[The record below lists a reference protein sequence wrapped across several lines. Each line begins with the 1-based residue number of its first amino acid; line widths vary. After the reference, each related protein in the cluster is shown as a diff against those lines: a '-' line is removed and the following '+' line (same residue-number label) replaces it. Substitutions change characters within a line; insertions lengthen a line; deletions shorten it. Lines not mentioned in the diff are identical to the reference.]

1 MFLLPRRDGV
11 PILQDTSQILDKI
24 LSRVNAGEEGY
35 QGRVW
40 YDEAS
45 ASDMMV
51 YGTNG
56 KITAWVAYMADDNK
70 KQRIDWVGGLN
81 FWLGCRS
88 STVEPGP

>member
-1 MFLLPRRDGV
+1 MAVPLMFLLPRRD
-11 PILQDTSQILDKI
+11 DKI

-81 FWLGCRS
+81 F
-88 STVEPGP
+88 